1 MPRKAAKPKRKSKVA
16 SVQRRLST
24 IEAHLAEIAAANLSL
39 QAEPQSVGE
48 SQRSTAETRNP
59 PTPDRPPQ
67 TMDAPVFELREV
79 THYSQQRHGHFS
91 FHDAF
96 RGTLYDDLRF
106 AWLCGNWSIF
116 EKLDLKTV
124 EHQEDRELIAALAA
138 AAYVHLGRR
147 ADAQQAMQAAL
158 AWGLEATQ
166 AATLVMA
173 DLYRTMAK
181 AHYFNHNHHAADE
194 HLRCSGV
201 AQYTPLETYLSG
213 KKQLAEST
221 EPGRHRRGMKM
232 SDDLR
237 QALPNYT
244 VKIIFD
250 VGSNQGQSVGAFLR
264 EYPGSQFY
272 CFEPAHTTYQ
282 LLGATYGYFP
292 QVKLFRKALG
302 RHKSIAE
309 LEHGSRSTMS
319 RITDQ
324 NPELPSHPDATRE
337 LVEIDTLDAFC
348 AENGISHID
357 LLKIDTEG
365 GDLEVLQGASKL
377 LAEHAVDL
385 ISVEAAMSRL
395 NRRHCQLASLQHHL
409 EDRGYYLFGV
419 YEQKSEWVSRQ
430 PHLRRANALFIS
442 GALIEASTGRAAA
455 SIPDR
460 EKSP

>member
-1 MPRKAAKPKRKSKVA
+1 MPRKGAKLKTANKAARLKH
-16 SVQRRLST
+16 RLSF
-24 IEAHLAEIAAANLSL
+24 IENCLAKIIAQIPPTNI
-39 QAEPQSVGE
+39 EPYVDGNTRYLHPLPPKITHS
-48 SQRSTAETRNP
+48 SQRTKSAER
-59 PTPDRPPQ
+59 
-67 TMDAPVFELREV
+67 PVFELREITQLNPNQHNV
-79 THYSQQRHGHFS
+79 FS
-91 FHDAF
+91 FTNVF
-96 RGTLYDDLRF
+96 RGRLFDELLF
-106 AWLCGNWSIF
+106 AWLCGRWSTF
-116 EKLDLKTV
+116 EKLDLRTIENQV
-124 EHQEDRELIAALAA
+124 NRELIAALAA

-147 ADAQQAMQAAL
+147 ADAQRAMQTAL
-158 AWGLEATQ
+158 AWGMDASR
-166 AATLVMA
+166 AATLIMA
-173 DLYRTMAK
+173 DLDRTMAK
-181 AHYFNHNHHAADE
+181 AHSFNRNHLVAIE
-194 HLRCSGV
+194 HLRCSGL
-201 AQYTPLETYLSG
+201 AQYTQLETHPFE
-213 KKQLAEST
+213 KKQHAKSIA
-221 EPGRHRRGMKM
+221 PAGHRRGLKM

-250 VGSNQGQSVGAFLR
+250 VGSNAGQSVRAFLR

-272 CFEPAHTTYQ
+272 CFEPALTTYQ
-282 LLGATYGYFP
+282 VIEATYGHFP

-302 RHKSIAE
+302 SHKSIAE

-319 RITDQ
+319 RVTDQ
-324 NPELPSHPDATRE
+324 NPELPSHPDATQE

-348 AENGISHID
+348 AENRISHID

-377 LAEHAVDL
+377 LAEHSVDL

-395 NRRHCQLASLQHHL
+395 NHRHCQLASLQHHL

-419 YEQKSEWVSRQ
+419 YEQKNEWVSRQ

-442 GALIEASTGRAAA
+442 GALIETSTGKVAA